1 MLAVAALVR
10 AQRGRVEE
18 AHADAAE
25 AAALLERL
33 TDLAPW
39 YEVEV
44 RIVLGRAALR
54 LSDVNEARAQLAAA
68 PSGSPRGSPR
78 RSCSTRW
85 LDEADADVEAFAA
98 RAAACPRR

>member
-18 AHADAAE
+18 ARADAAE

-39 YEVEV
+39 HEIEV

-54 LSDVNEARAQLAAA
+54 LSDVNEARALLAGAAPPRRAAA
-68 PSGSPRGSPR
+68 RGGRAAP
-78 RSCSTRW
+78 
-85 LDEADADVEAFAA
+85 LVDEAAADVEAFAGA
-98 RAAACPRR
+98 AAACPRR